1 MARTTE
7 ITRVVGNRGRAFGSP
22 SRRKSYKRKSP
33 HHASRSNAGGE
44 ILAYSLSTGNPG
56 ARKGKSMAT
65 RKRKSSYK
73 RRPGSKRRS
82 TRKNTGHAKRH
93 YGGVSHRRNSG
104 RRVAR
109 RRNVGGVGG
118 SVGPLITTGTF
129 AIVGALGS
137 KLGAQLVLGASNT
150 GVMGYGANVAAGVG
164 LWFLADKVMKNRSAA
179 HGILIGTVI
188 QVILRA
194 LNDYTPFGSY
204 VANLGMGDYQAQS
217 YVAPQILMDPTYN
230 ADIRIPSGWGTGT
243 PAIAA
248 PPMPGPGRGMNGFSP
263 YDIGGGASY

>member
-22 SRRKSYKRKSP
+22 SRKSYKRKSS
-33 HHASRSNAGGE
+33 HHATRSNAGGE

-56 ARKGKSMAT
+56 ARKGSMAKT
-65 RKRKSSYK
+65 KKKSYTK
-73 RRPGSKRRS
+73 RPGSKKS
-82 TRKNTGHAKRH
+82 YKKNTGHARKS
-93 YGGVSHRRNSG
+93 YGGHAHTKVRRYK
-104 RRVAR
+104 
-109 RRNVGGVGG
+109 RNTGTVG
-118 SVGPLITTGTF
+118 SVGGLVTTGTF
-129 AIVGALGS
+129 AVVGALGS
-137 KLGAQLVLGASNT
+137 KLGAQLVLGSNNS
-150 GVMGYGANVAAGVG
+150 GVIGYAGNVAAGGV
-164 LWFLADKVMKNRSAA
+164 LWFLADKVMKNRNAA

-217 YVAPQILMDPTYN
+217 YVSPQILLDPIAS
-230 ADIRIPSGWGTGT
+230 ADIRIPSGWGA
-243 PAIAA
+243 PAIAP
-248 PPMPGPGRGMNGFSP
+248 PPMAGPGRGMNGFSP